1 MPSPNPDPDPHQPDP
16 HRSPS
21 PSTSTSTSTSPR
33 PVDSQPPVDVDHE
46 PVPDATMSDD
56 EPQPPSAE
64 PLPAQAPMPSSLPQE
79 LAHAPLST
87 ADSPPA
93 TDLVEANATIAR
105 LRAELASLPAYYT
118 SRNQLD
124 HDRLASDNLQLRT
137 QATVLAR
144 KVATLEA
151 DKLALVAVKKGKGK
165 ARADDDDDERDDDQD
180 ETASQ
185 ATEVDE
191 YERDAT
197 IAQLESDKRAL
208 TVDVHRLQD
217 RLDIAEQQ
225 TKRLSHE
232 LRSLRAYFL
241 HGSPLVTLEADIALP
256 SPPASQTSP
265 ASPPDPLLPPSLD
278 APAPTTSSSSSSRA
292 SRPTPRSVALADAEA
307 ELLLHAGKTLSHVHR
322 VTRVPL
328 SRAIAER
335 ADDIV
340 RASARD
346 GNGRAHAA
354 AAGLGERQGQGQGQ
368 GQGQDGLDGLMQLAN
383 ASSQEDLAP
392 GALPGSSMSLRA
404 LRTSSRRGRASRS
417 GASGAG
423 QDGEADEGEGEDAAM
438 GGLELPVPPAHYNP
452 YSLDPPPPHLAMR
465 AGVAPG
471 GGGGG
476 FGAGGGGAGRAAP
489 DDDPDYL
496 PSPPPAAAA
505 AAAAA
510 AGPSAWPYAY
520 ELPYPGGAPH
530 AGPSG
535 ASSSSAAPHPHP
547 NPRQALGQRLSALD
561 VLAQATAEM
570 DHEGM
575 GMSDHG
581 RGLYEGGSGW
591 HAEGSA
597 AQQGGKKAGVP
608 SSRSRVPAVGPDG
621 QKKPRSPYIKWNLQ
635 EDEQLLRAVI
645 QVGCSWD
652 NVAKLCPTR
661 AYHQVRQR
669 FLRGL
674 RSGEQLPKQLMHLQE
689 AVRKSVRDHEAK
701 KKRKRAAKQH
711 VAVDDADAV

>member
-1 MPSPNPDPDPHQPDP
+1 MPSSAPDTEAGHPDP
-16 HRSPS
+16 HRPR
-21 PSTSTSTSTSPR
+21 STSASPR
-33 PVDSQPPVDVDHE
+33 PVDSQPPAGSHPSPPE
-46 PVPDATMSDD
+46 PVQHAAMTDD
-56 EPQPPSAE
+56 ELQPASTE
-64 PLPAQAPMPSSLPQE
+64 LLPAQL
-79 LAHAPLST
+79 
-87 ADSPPA
+87 D
-93 TDLVEANATIAR
+93 EANTTIAR

-137 QATVLAR
+137 QAHVLAR
-144 KVATLEA
+144 KVAALEA
-151 DKLALVAVKKGKGK
+151 DKLALASARKTTAKDKGKGK
-165 ARADDDDDERDDDQD
+165 ARADDDDEDYEDDA
-180 ETASQ
+180 ASE

-191 YERDAT
+191 EERDAT

-241 HGSPLVTLEADIALP
+241 HGSPLVTLEADVALP
-256 SPPASQTSP
+256 SPPASQISP
-265 ASPPDPLLPPSLD
+265 ASPPDPALP
-278 APAPTTSSSSSSRA
+278 AASSSTASSSRPG
-292 SRPTPRSVALADAEA
+292 PTPRSVALADAEA

-328 SRAIAER
+328 TRAIAER

-340 RASARD
+340 RA
-346 GNGRAHAA
+346 RAGGGGGGEPYSLPRPAA
-354 AAGLGERQGQGQGQ
+354 LGPAGDAEVQGEGH
-368 GQGQDGLDGLMQLAN
+368 DGLDGLMQLAN

-392 GALPGSSMSLRA
+392 LLPDPSAAAPAPGAGAGPSMSLRT
-404 LRTSSRRGRASRS
+404 RTSSRRARASRTEW
-417 GASGAG
+417 
-423 QDGEADEGEGEDAAM
+423 DGPDSGEDAQM
-438 GGLELPVPPAHYNP
+438 GTRALELPVPPAQYNP
-452 YSLDPPPPHLAMR
+452 YSLERPPPHMAMR
-465 AGVAPG
+465 AGLPAY
-471 GGGGG
+471 GGG
-476 FGAGGGGAGRAAP
+476 FAGGGGAAAH

-496 PSPPPAAAA
+496 PSPPPGLGP
-505 AAAAA
+505 AAAA
-510 AGPSAWPYAY
+510 AGSNAWPYAY
-520 ELPYPGGAPH
+520 ELPYPGAQ

-535 ASSSSAAPHPHP
+535 ASLSSAAGPSAHPHAHPGP

-570 DHEGM
+570 DHEGLGG
-575 GMSDHG
+575 GMVDHG
-581 RGLYEGGSGW
+581 RGLYEGGWERAG
-591 HAEGSA
+591 E
-597 AQQGGKKAGVP
+597 AQQGAKGDKKAGVP
-608 SSRSRVPAVGPDG
+608 SSRSRVPTVGPDG

-711 VAVDDADAV
+711 VAVSDPDDDA

>member
-1 MPSPNPDPDPHQPDP
+1 M
-16 HRSPS
+16 
-21 PSTSTSTSTSPR
+21 T
-33 PVDSQPPVDVDHE
+33 DS
-46 PVPDATMSDD
+46 
-56 EPQPPSAE
+56 
-64 PLPAQAPMPSSLPQE
+64 E
-79 LAHAPLST
+79 LAPAST
-87 ADSPPA
+87 EPGLAQLD
-93 TDLVEANATIAR
+93 DANAIIAR

-118 SRNQLD
+118 ARNQLD

-137 QATVLAR
+137 QAAALAR
-144 KVATLEA
+144 KVAALEA
-151 DKLALVAVKKGKGK
+151 DKLKRAADNKRHSKAKGK
-165 ARADDDDDERDDDQD
+165 ARAEDAEEEEDDA
-180 ETASQ
+180 ASE

-191 YERDAT
+191 QEREAT
-197 IAQLESDKRAL
+197 VAQLEKDKRAL

-265 ASPPDPLLPPSLD
+265 ASPPDPALPAATA
-278 APAPTTSSSSSSRA
+278 APPPTTTTSSSSSHRA
-292 SRPTPRSVALADAEA
+292 PGPTPRSVALADAEA

-328 SRAIAER
+328 SRAIVER

-340 RASARD
+340 RARD
-346 GNGRAHAA
+346 GGRAPAR
-354 AAGLGERQGQGQGQ
+354 GREGEGEGEGRGEERGE
-368 GQGQDGLDGLMQLAN
+368 GQDGLDGLMQLAN

-392 GALPGSSMSLRA
+392 ATAAAAAPGSSMSLRT
-404 LRTSSRRGRASRS
+404 RTSSRRARGSRS
-417 GASGAG
+417 GEWDGAG
-423 QDGEADEGEGEDAAM
+423 QGHGEVDADAEEEEDTAAM
-438 GGLELPVPPAHYNP
+438 SGGALELPVPPAQYNP
-452 YSLDPPPPHLAMR
+452 YSLDAPPPHLAMR
-465 AGVAPG
+465 AG
-471 GGGGG
+471 G
-476 FGAGGGGAGRAAP
+476 FGGARA

-496 PSPPPAAAA
+496 PSPPPGLAAAGV
-505 AAAAA
+505 AA

-520 ELPYPGGAPH
+520 ELPYPGGAQ

-535 ASSSSAAPHPHP
+535 SSAAHPHP

-570 DHEGM
+570 DHEGL
-575 GMSDHG
+575 GFIESGVDHG
-581 RGLYEGGSGW
+581 RGLYEGGWQG
-591 HAEGSA
+591 EGGGG
-597 AQQGGKKAGVP
+597 AQAGKGKAGVP
-608 SSRSRVPAVGPDG
+608 SSRSRVPTVGPDG

-711 VAVDDADAV
+711 IAVDDADDAP